1 MGASFVETCLFFR
14 VFFLLNFLFCIGV
27 LPIKGASQVALVV
40 KSLPASSGDIIDTGS
55 IAGLGRCLG
64 GGHGN
69 PL

>member
-14 VFFLLNFLFCIGV
+14 FFFLLTFLFCIGV

-40 KSLPASSGDIIDTGS
+40 KSLPASSGDIRDTGS
-55 IAGLGRCLG
+55 IAGLGRSLG

>member
-1 MGASFVETCLFFR
+1 M
-14 VFFLLNFLFCIGV
+14 NFLFCIGV